1 MSKTQAKELFHI
13 AEEDFKDG
21 KKLHTNNPDEFK
33 RLVCFS
39 MQQAVEKYIKTYL
52 IYYDKP
58 YKKTHDI
65 SLLIQNAIEIDEDF
79 NELYEI
85 NADSLTDYAVEIR
98 YDRNY
103 IILSKEKET
112 EAVLIAENVRLF
124 IMKKLPELSE

>member
-1 MSKTQAKELFHI
+1 
-13 AEEDFKDG
+13 
-21 KKLHTNNPDEFK
+21 
-33 RLVCFS
+33 
-39 MQQAVEKYIKTYL
+39 
-52 IYYDKP
+52 
-58 YKKTHDI
+58 I

-112 EAVLIAENVRLF
+112 EAVLIAEKVRLF
-124 IMKKLPELSE
+124 IIKKLPELSE

>member
-1 MSKTQAKELFHI
+1 
-13 AEEDFKDG
+13 
-21 KKLHTNNPDEFK
+21 
-33 RLVCFS
+33 

-112 EAVLIAENVRLF
+112 EAVLIAEKVRLF
-124 IMKKLPELSE
+124 IIKKLPELSE